1 MELSGK
7 YLTYNEYRTLGG
19 TLDETPFNLLEY
31 EARKEIDKE
40 TLGRLINLK
49 EQNQDTK
56 MCMFQLISLYQSIN
70 NGVDI
75 SGNVIN
81 YSSEQIAS
89 TISAVIR
96 KYLIN
101 ARLEDGTPYM
111 YRGIK

>member
-31 EARKEIDKE
+31 EARKEIDRE

-49 EQNQDTK
+49 VQSEDTK

-81 YSSEQIAS
+81 YSNKQIAS
-89 TISAVIR
+89 TISAVVR

-101 ARLEDGTPYM
+101 AKLEDGTPYL
-111 YRGIK
+111 YRGIR

>member
-1 MELSGK
+1 MEFSGQ
-7 YLTYNEYRTLGG
+7 YLAYDEYRALGG
-19 TLDETPFNLLEY
+19 TLNLTPFNLLEY

-49 EQNQDTK
+49 EQSQDTK
-56 MCMFQLISLYQSIN
+56 MCVFQLINLYQSIN

-81 YSSEQIAS
+81 YSNEQIAGS
-89 TISAVIR
+89 ISAIIR

>member
-7 YLTYNEYRTLGG
+7 YLTYNEYRTFGG

-40 TLGRLINLK
+40 TLGRLIKLK
-49 EQNQDTK
+49 EQSQDTK
-56 MCMFQLISLYQSIN
+56 MCMFQLINLYISIN
-70 NGVDI
+70 NGVEI

-81 YSSEQIAS
+81 YNREQIAS
-89 TISAVIR
+89 SISAIIM

-101 ARLEDGTPYM
+101 SRLEDGTPYL
-111 YRGIK
+111 YRGTR